1 MIIYVKTKQKQKE
14 PTGKLLELINEFD
27 QVAGYQINI

>member
-1 MIIYVKTKQKQKE
+1 MIIYVKKKNQKE
-14 PTGKLLELINEFD
+14 PTGNLLELTNEFD